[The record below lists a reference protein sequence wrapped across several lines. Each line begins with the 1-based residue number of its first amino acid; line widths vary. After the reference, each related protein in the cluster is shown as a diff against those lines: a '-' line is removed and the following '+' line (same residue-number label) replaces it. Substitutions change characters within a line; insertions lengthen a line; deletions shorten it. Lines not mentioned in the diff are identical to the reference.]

1 MPVMT
6 IIRKHMNCEPSTS
19 LLYRKRPPQRVDGG
33 NSSDRGILCTN
44 IEQMSNYLLPGR
56 RERSEQR
63 SESDGC
69 LPMRHQIDVHRDA
82 QAGISIKYISKRS
95 SVSKFLAEAL
105 ELVGRECIYRADVF
119 ESPAELESRGFK
131 RCCEVAHMLDAE
143 T

>member
-1 MPVMT
+1 
-6 IIRKHMNCEPSTS
+6 
-19 LLYRKRPPQRVDGG
+19 
-33 NSSDRGILCTN
+33 
-44 IEQMSNYLLPGR
+44 MSNYLLPRR

-63 SESDGC
+63 SEGDGC
-69 LPMRHQIDVHRDA
+69 LLMRHQIDVHRDA
-82 QAGISIKYISKRS
+82 QAGISIKYISKGS